1 MFLFVFISSLVF
13 SGVVRTGHTTKPG
26 TPEKRNTEPRRNSET
41 PRNSGRTTDH
51 LEMCA
56 VIKRHLLERF

>member
-26 TPEKRNTEPRRNSET
+26 TPEKRNSGT

-56 VIKRHLLERF
+56 VIKRHFLERL